1 MADRLSRGVIFANHR
16 IEEELGRGGMGVVYR
31 ARELALDRERALKV
45 VADDLASDGRF
56 SERFRREARLAA
68 SVEHPNVVTVHQA
81 GEEGGRPF
89 ISMSLVPGP
98 DLGALVDATGPLEP
112 ARASAMV
119 TQIAAGL
126 EAAHARGLVHRDV
139 KPSNVLIA
147 EAAGEERA
155 VVTDFGLSRLV
166 DDDHGLTQTGDF
178 LGSTD
183 YVAPEQI
190 EGNPVDARADVYAL
204 GALAFFLLTGKA
216 PFAGRSEAAKL
227 VAHVNAERPKPS
239 ETGAACSPA
248 MDDAVAHAMAV
259 DPGRRFA
266 TPSAFADAFAAGVA
280 GGPAAPAPSP
290 WIGVAIAG
298 LAAAAVAYLLALG
311 SQPESP
317 QPISPDRSVN
327 LAGREEATIET
338 GNAPTALAT
347 AAGLTWV
354 AARDAGVVQA
364 IPGAARRPDPSRE
377 IDLGPGAEPSSVA
390 VGFGSVWVVDEDR
403 LVRAPLGGGEVAT
416 IPLDGGPKDVV
427 VSPGGVWVALED
439 ADAVARI
446 DPETS
451 AVVDELP
458 VADGPRTVAYG
469 DGGVWAVC
477 IEAGSVLRIDDETGR
492 VEGKPIP
499 AGTRPN
505 DLAVGEDGIW
515 VIDNLEGVV
524 RRIDPKSLKPGDP
537 IEVGARPRGIVAAR
551 GSVWIANSEDGTV
564 TRIDE
569 SDGRQVGRPVRV
581 GGGPA
586 DISAGA
592 DAIWTANFTAD
603 TVSRIAPSS

>member
-1 MADRLSRGVIFANHR
+1 MAGQLSHGVIFANHR

-45 VADDLASDGRF
+45 VADDLAGDSRF
-56 SERFRREARLAA
+56 GERFRREARLAA

-81 GEEGGRPF
+81 GDEGGRPF

-139 KPSNVLIA
+139 KPSNVLFA
-147 EAAGEERA
+147 GAGGEERV

-183 YVAPEQI
+183 YVAPEQV

-204 GALAFFLLTGKA
+204 GALAFFLLTGEA

-239 ETGAACSPA
+239 EKGAACAPA
-248 MDDAVAHAMAV
+248 MDDAVVHAMAV
-259 DPGRRFA
+259 DPAERFA

-290 WIGVAIAG
+290 WIGVAIAA
-298 LAAAAVAYLLALG
+298 LATAAVVSLLALG
-311 SQPESP
+311 AEPEGP
-317 QPISPDRSVN
+317 RPISPDRSVN
-327 LAGREEATIET
+327 AAGREEAAIQV
-338 GNAPTALAT
+338 NAAPTALAT
-347 AAGLTWV
+347 AGGVTWV

-364 IPGAARRPDPSRE
+364 IPATARKADPSRE
-377 IDLGPGAEPSSVA
+377 IDLGAGAEPSSVA
-390 VGFGSVWVVDEDR
+390 VGFGSVWIVDEDR
-403 LVRAPLGGGEVAT
+403 LVRSPQGGGQPAS
-416 IPLDGGPKDVV
+416 IPLAGGPKDVV

-446 DPETS
+446 DPETN

-469 DGGVWAVC
+469 DGGIWAVC
-477 IEAGSVLRIDDETGR
+477 IEAGSVLRIDDSSGR

-505 DLAVGEDGIW
+505 DLAVGDDGIW

-524 RRIDPKSLKPGDP
+524 RRIDPKSLEAGEPV
-537 IEVGARPRGIVAAR
+537 EVGARPRGIVAEG
-551 GSVWIANSEDGTV
+551 GSVWIANSEDGNV
-564 TRIDE
+564 TRIEE
-569 SDGRQVGRPVRV
+569 SDAREVGRPIRV
-581 GGGPA
+581 GAGPA

-592 DAIWTANFTAD
+592 GAIWTANFTAD